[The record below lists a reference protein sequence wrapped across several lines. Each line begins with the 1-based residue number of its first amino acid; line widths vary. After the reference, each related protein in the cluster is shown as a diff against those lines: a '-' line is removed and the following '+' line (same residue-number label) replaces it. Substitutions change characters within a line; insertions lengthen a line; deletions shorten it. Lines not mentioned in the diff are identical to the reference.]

1 MFITLQVGR
10 CNVLT
15 MGNNKTTNPPYY
27 VTTQNLSLGQ
37 SMLKLHCILC
47 VFDHCL
53 SHGEL
58 KFNTWAHHNCLNVV
72 PFINLNLFSQKERYV
87 MCICSLSPSLLS
99 RKSIKLN
106 EDSSP
111 IPIKIKSSSSR
122 FRPTKVQFSK
132 FQLKHPQWTKKKQAA
147 QLCLIPQAVKPYF
160 GYQDHCLILKFIVLN
175 FGDPSNLMVHFL
187 LVSSTTATSP
197 MISSLNEHSS
207 SPVNWVS
214 KSAMA

>member
-27 VTTQNLSLGQ
+27 VMTQNLSLGQ

-58 KFNTWAHHNCLNVV
+58 KFNTWAHHNCLNVM

-99 RKSIKLN
+99 PKSIKLN

-160 GYQDHCLILKFIVLN
+160 GYQDHCLILKFIVYYM
-175 FGDPSNLMVHFL
+175 FLMRIFVEVYCIF
-187 LVSSTTATSP
+187 V
-197 MISSLNEHSS
+197 
-207 SPVNWVS
+207 V
-214 KSAMA
+214 AMFHAFCL

>member
-1 MFITLQVGR
+1 
-10 CNVLT
+10 
-15 MGNNKTTNPPYY
+15 
-27 VTTQNLSLGQ
+27 
-37 SMLKLHCILC
+37 MLKLHCILC

-99 RKSIKLN
+99 PKSIKLN

-160 GYQDHCLILKFIVLN
+160 GYQDHCLILKFIVYYMFLMRIFVEVYCFFVDYYVSCILLKKIN
-175 FGDPSNLMVHFL
+175 KKKRNLKKKVF
-187 LVSSTTATSP
+187 
-197 MISSLNEHSS
+197 
-207 SPVNWVS
+207 S
-214 KSAMA
+214 KI